1 MMRLVYLK
9 KHRGLFLREAPMKK
23 LLTDKV
29 AIINGGAT
37 GMGRSTALLFAE
49 EGCACVIADI
59 NEVEGKK
66 TAAAATKKG
75 RESIFIGCDLTNVRQ
90 IHDCVE
96 KTVKKF
102 GKVDIL
108 AGCAGGSSKG
118 KGGTASARKG
128 IQYVDEEYY
137 DSIMALNLKGHVFF
151 CKEVAPYMIKQK
163 YGKIVLIS
171 SMGVYSPPGPGCEY
185 HSAKAGIIGL
195 TINLAYELAPHHITV
210 NAILPGPVK
219 TPFWDPVFSMMSE
232 SEREAAL
239 DKLGEA
245 TPLGRVGL
253 PEDIANAVLFFSS
266 EMSSFITG
274 QTLSVA
280 GGIPL
285 NPYVEGGFLGMRQE
299 GKK

>member
-1 MMRLVYLK
+1 
-9 KHRGLFLREAPMKK
+9 MKK
-23 LLTDKV
+23 MLPDRV

-49 EGCACVIADI
+49 EGCSCVIADI

-66 TAAAATKKG
+66 TAAEATKKG
-75 RESIFIGCDLTNVRQ
+75 KESIFLHCNITDLQQ
-90 IHDCVE
+90 IKDCVTR
-96 KTVKKF
+96 TVNKF

-108 AGCAGGSSKG
+108 VGSAGGSKVKSGAGVSLK
-118 KGGTASARKG
+118 KG
-128 IQYVDEEYY
+128 IQYVNEEYY

-151 CKEVAPYMIKQK
+151 CKEVAPYMIKQN

-171 SMGVYSPPGPGCEY
+171 SMGVYSPPGPSSEY
-185 HSAKAGIIGL
+185 HSAKAGILGL
-195 TINLAYELAPHHITV
+195 TYNLAYELAPYHITV

-219 TPFWDPVFSMMSE
+219 TPFWDPVFSMIPE
-232 SEREAAL
+232 SERGAAL
-239 DKLGEA
+239 DKLGQA

-266 EMSSFITG
+266 DMSSFITG
-274 QTLSVA
+274 QALGVA
-280 GGIPL
+280 GGVPL
-285 NPYVEGGFLGMRQE
+285 SRYVEGGFMGMREQ

>member
-1 MMRLVYLK
+1 
-9 KHRGLFLREAPMKK
+9 MKK
-23 LLTDKV
+23 LLSDRV

-49 EGCACVIADI
+49 EGCSCVVADI
-59 NEVEGKK
+59 NETEGKK
-66 TAAAATKKG
+66 TAAEATKRGK
-75 RESIFIGCDLTNVRQ
+75 ESVFIHCDLTDLQQ
-90 IHDCVE
+90 IQDCVTR
-96 KTVKKF
+96 TVKKF

-108 AGCAGGSSKG
+108 VGCAGGSKVRSS
-118 KGGTASARKG
+118 ASRTKKG
-128 IQYVDEEYY
+128 IQYVNEEYY

-171 SMGVYSPPGPGCEY
+171 SMGVYSPPGPSSEY
-185 HSAKAGIIGL
+185 HSAKAGMLGL
-195 TINLAYELAPHHITV
+195 TINLAYELAPNHITV
-210 NAILPGPVK
+210 NAIMPGPIK
-219 TPFWDPVFSMMSE
+219 TPFWDPVLSMIPE
-232 SEREAAL
+232 SERDAAF
-239 DKLGEA
+239 DKLGQA

-274 QTLSVA
+274 QALSVA

-285 NPYVEGGFLGMRQE
+285 TPYVEGGFLGIQQE
-299 GKK
+299 KKQG